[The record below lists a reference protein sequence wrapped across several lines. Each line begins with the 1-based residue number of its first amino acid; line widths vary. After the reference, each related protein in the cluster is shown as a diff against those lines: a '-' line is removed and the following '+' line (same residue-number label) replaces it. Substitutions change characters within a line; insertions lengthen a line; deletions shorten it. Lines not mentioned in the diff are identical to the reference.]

1 MMPDEPLNFVN
12 VEALRKHMLLTA
24 TQMAKILDVSRV
36 TYTGWVNGKPI
47 RKKNN
52 AKVRG
57 VLRKMMEVMT
67 EQKWPSPEVIAM
79 SSPQRFNS
87 LIELIKKDE

>member
-1 MMPDEPLNFVN
+1 MMPDEPLNFTN
-12 VEALRKHMLLTA
+12 VEALRKHMLLTV
-24 TQMAKILDVSRV
+24 TQMAKVLTVSRV

-52 AKVRG
+52 SKVRMT
-57 VLRKMMEVMT
+57 LRKMMEVMT

-79 SSPQRFNS
+79 SSPQRFYS
-87 LIELIKKDE
+87 LVELIKKDE